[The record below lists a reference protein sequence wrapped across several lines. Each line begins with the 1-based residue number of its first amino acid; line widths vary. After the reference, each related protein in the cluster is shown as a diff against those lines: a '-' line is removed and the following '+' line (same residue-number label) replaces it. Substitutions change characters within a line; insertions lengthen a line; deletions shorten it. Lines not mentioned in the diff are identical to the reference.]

1 MKRILGL
8 LVVLFISQ
16 QTFAQGIN
24 QIDADGK
31 RDGVWKKY
39 FEDTN
44 ILRYEGQFK
53 HGKEVGLFKFY
64 KKYKKQAV
72 LSATKL
78 FNDTSNIAD
87 VKFLASNGKVISEGQ
102 MNGKLHIGT
111 WKYYQKNSDEILT
124 LETYNSNG
132 ELIGERLVYYP
143 NGAVAERKQY
153 SNGKLEGISY
163 TYTDTNLVLTE
174 SEYENDELH
183 GVSKSYNPKGQIISE
198 GVFKRGKKTGVW
210 KFYENGKL
218 VNEKNFSYTA
228 KRTKKT
234 P

>member
-1 MKRILGL
+1 MKRILSL
-8 LVVLFISQ
+8 LIVLFISHHV
-16 QTFAQGIN
+16 FAQGIN
-24 QIDADGK
+24 QFDAEGK
-31 RDGVWKKY
+31 RNGVWKKY
-39 FEDTN
+39 FEDTK

-64 KKYKKQAV
+64 KKYKKKAV

-78 FNDTSNIAD
+78 FNDTTHSAE

-111 WKYYQKNSDEILT
+111 WKYYQKNSKKILT
-124 LETYNSNG
+124 VETYNSNG

-143 NGAVAERKQY
+143 NGAVAEKKQY
-153 SNGKLEGISY
+153 SNGKLEGKAYSY
-163 TYTDTNLVLTE
+163 TDRNKVLTE
-174 SEYENDELH
+174 STYENDELH
-183 GVSKSYNPKGQIISE
+183 GVSKSYNPKGQLVSE

-210 KFYENGKL
+210 KFYKNGAL
-218 VNEKNFSYTA
+218 VKEKNFSYTA